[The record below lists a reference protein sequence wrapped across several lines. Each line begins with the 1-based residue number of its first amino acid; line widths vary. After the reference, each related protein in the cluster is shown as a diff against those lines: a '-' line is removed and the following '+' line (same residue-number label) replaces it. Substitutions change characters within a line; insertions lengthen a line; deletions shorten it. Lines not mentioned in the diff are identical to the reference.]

1 MIRWPT
7 SANRNSESESQCQV
21 AKNKSKSENTTEGG
35 KHFPSSGSNAIVL
48 SFWFSASK
56 RIFSSHTVVIGC
68 TSTVNFTTITVYKS
82 ITLQPHTFEQE
93 SYPESGRM
101 SSISKQDQSF

>member
-1 MIRWPT
+1 MQYAT
-7 SANRNSESESQCQV
+7 ANQNHNVKLQKTKASQKTQQKVESIF
-21 AKNKSKSENTTEGG
+21 T
-35 KHFPSSGSNAIVL
+35 SSGSNAIVL

-82 ITLQPHTFEQE
+82 ITLQPHMFEQE